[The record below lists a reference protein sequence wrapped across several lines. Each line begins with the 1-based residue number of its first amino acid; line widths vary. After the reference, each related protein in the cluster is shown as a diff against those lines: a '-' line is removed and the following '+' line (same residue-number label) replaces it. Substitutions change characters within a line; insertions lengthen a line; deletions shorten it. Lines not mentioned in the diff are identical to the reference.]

1 MFNLNKYYGLFFCAL
16 MVACGEDSSFSS
28 PEEPISSSVEIFQ
41 ENGSSNSL
49 ESSSSLVVSISS
61 TSEESSSS
69 LVVSTSSTSE
79 ESSSS
84 LVVSTSSTSEESSSS
99 LVVSTSSTSEE
110 SSSSLVVSTSSTSE
124 ESSSSQIPEVMS
136 VYDSIAHTLTD
147 LRDGHVYKT
156 VIIGEQVW
164 IAENMNYKY
173 KAGSESFCY
182 NNSEKYCSLY
192 GRLYTSDSK
201 NVICPEKWHLPD
213 STEWEILFKFTGN
226 QTSVL
231 KADSG
236 WIPWGKENTNGTND
250 FGFSVYPAG
259 YQTILDGYTGL
270 GSDAHFWVRKGD
282 WIPYIPDVNRTPL
295 NFVLSHDYKAIPI
308 RCIKDSE

>member
-49 ESSSSLVVSISS
+49 
-61 TSEESSSS
+61 
-69 LVVSTSSTSE
+69 
-79 ESSSS
+79 
-84 LVVSTSSTSEESSSS
+84 
-99 LVVSTSSTSEE
+99 E

-270 GSDAHFWVRKGD
+270 GS
-282 WIPYIPDVNRTPL
+282 N
-295 NFVLSHDYKAIPI
+295 
-308 RCIKDSE
+308 

>member
-1 MFNLNKYYGLFFCAL
+1 MA
-16 MVACGEDSSFSS
+16 ES
-28 PEEPISSSVEIFQ
+28 SSSVE
-41 ENGSSNSL
+41 SSSSEVPSSSSVVESSSSVA
-49 ESSSSLVVSISS
+49 ESSSSLE
-61 TSEESSSS
+61 TESSSS
-69 LVVSTSSTSE
+69 IAL
-79 ESSSS
+79 SSSS
-84 LVVSTSSTSEESSSS
+84 ETPTVKS
-99 LVVSTSSTSEE
+99 
-110 SSSSLVVSTSSTSE
+110 
-124 ESSSSQIPEVMS
+124 I
-136 VYDSIAHTLTD
+136 YDAENNTLTD
-147 LRDGHVYKT
+147 LRDNKVYKT
-156 VIIGEQVW
+156 VTIGEQIW
-164 IAENMNYKY
+164 TAENMNYKY
-173 KAGSESFCY
+173 KAGSKSFCY

-259 YQTILDGYTGL
+259 YKDILDGYDGL
-270 GSDAHFWVRKGD
+270 GEDARFWVRKGY
-282 WIPYIPDVNRTPL
+282 WIPYIPGVNRTPPD
-295 NFVLSHDYKAIPI
+295 FELSSDYRALPI